1 VIEKCENDLAKKT
14 KLAPGQMAVFAQAK
28 NIIGHNEKAKELV
41 LIAKSDFEQLNE
53 EEKDYHDWD
62 RIKTVMNA
70 IGIT

>member
-1 VIEKCENDLAKKT
+1 
-14 KLAPGQMAVFAQAK
+14 MAVFAQAK
-28 NIIGHNEKAKELV
+28 NIIGQNEKAKELV